1 MNRQQQQIHATFKY
15 IRPDD
20 IDNSFYQL
28 YIKRY
33 IISLLA
39 FHLNPVP
46 LFFADNG
53 VPIVSFILINFLTI
67 FI

>member
-28 YIKRY
+28 YIKRH

-46 LFFADNG
+46 LSS
-53 VPIVSFILINFLTI
+53 PIMVFQLLLFLINFDKSA
-67 FI
+67 

>member
-20 IDNSFYQL
+20 IDNNSINV

-33 IISLLA
+33 NLSLLA
-39 FHLNPVP
+39 FHLHPVP
-46 LFFADNG
+46 L
-53 VPIVSFILINFLTI
+53 SSR
-67 FI
+67 